1 MQGWDGAPWWCRSP
15 ERRGSAVT
23 TDSTST
29 TVSTRTALRGVKGRH
44 VAAQAAFPAGDRN
57 PVVSISGA
65 VSDVRGV
72 ALVLHGG
79 RAASFDAVQPQHLSP
94 LRMRPFAARLA
105 ADGGTHGLAVWTLR
119 NRVRGWNGA
128 DRSALKDARWALERI
143 ATAHP
148 TVPVYLLGHSMGG
161 LTALVAAGHPQVRA
175 VAALAPWLEPSSP
188 VEPVRGR
195 SVLIMHG
202 ATDRWTSP
210 TSSLSFARRA
220 VGVAADVHYVRM
232 LGAGH
237 FMFRTVPVWHGV
249 STSFLLRRFAEDTGA
264 AVTPVVLGRS
274 DLLYRASDPLGVT
287 A

>member
-1 MQGWDGAPWWCRSP
+1 MGGWDGSAGETGDGAGCPVCH
-15 ERRGSAVT
+15 RR
-23 TDSTST
+23 TDSTRT
-29 TVSTRTALRGVKGRH
+29 TLRGVRGRN
-44 VAAQAAFPAGDRN
+44 VAAQASLPARDRD
-57 PVVSISGA
+57 PMVSTGGA
-65 VSDVRGV
+65 DSDVRGV

-79 RAASFDAVQPQHLSP
+79 RASSFDAVQPQHLSP

-105 ADGGTHGLAVWTLR
+105 ADGGRHGLAVWTLR

-128 DRSALKDARWALERI
+128 DQSALKDARWALARI
-143 ATAHP
+143 AVEYP
-148 TVPVYLLGHSMGG
+148 SLPVYLLGHSMGG
-161 LTALVAAGHPQVRA
+161 LTALYAADHPQVRA

-195 SVLIMHG
+195 DVLIMHG
-202 ATDRWTSP
+202 DTDRWTSP

-220 VGVAADVHYVRM
+220 VGVAEDVHYVRM

-237 FMFRTVPVWHGV
+237 FMFRTVPVWHGL

-264 AVTPVVLGRS
+264 AVAPAVLGRS
-274 DLLYRASDPLGVT
+274 DLLYRSSDPLGVT